1 MIKRLLG
8 WVWPKTDPST
18 LYVIIDELPNP
29 RDWGT
34 LDLIAGNKL
43 IFSEDIDLAA
53 PNTDAIEALIGQYW
67 QEIQSSGFRR
77 IEYKNVSDW
86 LQKRSKRSW
95 LPVGADPDLPFCR
108 GQLTL
113 RMLAGCTA
121 ILTCLLKI
129 LSRTITRP
137 SASAIW

>member
-8 WVWPKTDPST
+8 WLWPKTDPST

-67 QEIQSSGFRR
+67 QEIQSSGYQR
-77 IEYKNVSDW
+77 IKYKNVSEW
-86 LQKRSKRSW
+86 VQK
-95 LPVGADPDLPFCR
+95 
-108 GQLTL
+108 
-113 RMLAGCTA
+113 
-121 ILTCLLKI
+121 KI
-129 LSRTITRP
+129 EEKLVSGRR
-137 SASAIW
+137 

>member
-67 QEIQSSGFRR
+67 QEIQSSGYQR
-77 IEYKNVSDW
+77 IEYKNVSGW
-86 LQKRSKRSW
+86 VQKKIEEK
-95 LPVGADPDLPFCR
+95 
-108 GQLTL
+108 LTSG
-113 RMLAGCTA
+113 R
-121 ILTCLLKI
+121 
-129 LSRTITRP
+129 R
-137 SASAIW
+137 

>member
-34 LDLIAGNKL
+34 VDFIAGNKL

-67 QEIQSSGFRR
+67 QEIQSSGYKR

-86 LQKRSKRSW
+86 VHKKIEEK
-95 LPVGADPDLPFCR
+95 
-108 GQLTL
+108 
-113 RMLAGCTA
+113 LASG
-121 ILTCLLKI
+121 
-129 LSRTITRP
+129 RR
-137 SASAIW
+137 